1 MEQNLTSLPESVK
14 LPFEANAHTITPFFK
29 HMSILSVPDSETKG
43 EPVYDLKEMVE
54 LRFAGDRNYSPIFET
69 SEMWRN
75 INGRVVTYAERFAE
89 QYRAFV
95 MGENQVAGGTALEM
109 LKPYGMT
116 PAQISMCNALKVYSI
131 ESILEMR
138 NPNALGMSTN
148 AIMAMAKRWQAD
160 HAERQRADTQ
170 GSIEAMQAEI
180 ERLKALIPAQEAS
193 PDEIDAAVQAADD
206 EYAAL
211 TDDEL
216 KDRIADLTRSGR
228 PRGNP
233 SRQTLVQSL
242 RELEGAA

>member
-1 MEQNLTSLPESVK
+1 MNEDQISLPDGVR
-14 LPFEANAHTITPFFK
+14 LPFEPNSHAITPYFS
-29 HMSILSVPDSETKG
+29 HMSVLSVPDSETRG
-43 EPVYDLKEMVE
+43 EPVYDLKEMVQ
-54 LRFAGDRNYSPIFET
+54 LRFAGDRNYSPCFET
-69 SEMWRN
+69 TEMWRN
-75 INGRVVTYAERFAE
+75 INGRVVTYAERFAD

-95 MGENQVAGGTALEM
+95 QGENQVAGGTALEM

-148 AIMAMAKRWQAD
+148 VIMAMAKRWQAD
-160 HAERQRADTQ
+160 HAQRQQADTQ
-170 GSIEAMQAEI
+170 NSIEAMQAEI

-193 PDEIDAAVQAADD
+193 PEEIDAAVQAADD

-211 TDDEL
+211 STDEI
-216 KDRIADLTRSGR
+216 KDRIKAKIGHR
-228 PRGNP
+228 PAGNP
-233 SRQTLVQSL
+233 SRETLVQSL